1 MLYTARMRHGPE
13 TVRRFTALQYNTFEP
28 GRKLLMLALSA
39 GCMLLGLASGSA
51 MLAVPC
57 FFVGALL
64 LTNLNARANAVADGV
79 IEAMGGSFPEL
90 VYFFGEDAFRDGEER
105 PAVPYE
111 KLIRLIEDGE
121 YLYLFV
127 SKASGYMLS
136 RSSVE
141 GEGGCEGLMR
151 FLAEKSGLMWTK
163 PVSLWTLRLR
173 DLWGI
178 RRK

>member
-64 LTNLNARANAVADGV
+64 LTTATGRTGASAA
-79 IEAMGGSFPEL
+79 L
-90 VYFFGEDAFRDGEER
+90 V
-105 PAVPYE
+105 
-111 KLIRLIEDGE
+111 
-121 YLYLFV
+121 
-127 SKASGYMLS
+127 
-136 RSSVE
+136 
-141 GEGGCEGLMR
+141 
-151 FLAEKSGLMWTK
+151 
-163 PVSLWTLRLR
+163 
-173 DLWGI
+173 
-178 RRK
+178 